1 MIRILHIVTSL
12 SASGVPSVI
21 YNFYSHMDR
30 SLVHFDFVAI
40 PSNVEHPYRAKFEQL
55 GSKVFYMPKKY
66 SGRPMFL
73 YRLMKKGKYDIVH
86 SHIELASGIYLSI
99 AKAAGVKVRI
109 AHAHMAFL
117 PYTKFSHKCLRY
129 ILNHVATL
137 KMGCSKDAI
146 RGLFGNENGVVL
158 HNAID
163 TSKFKY
169 NPLVREKCRKELG
182 INQKTV
188 IGFVGRL
195 TYQKNIFYLLDI
207 FNEYLKYNA
216 NSVLL
221 LIGDGE
227 EKERFFAQVKE
238 KNISDKVLFLG
249 ARNDVPS
256 LMMAMDCLLLPSR
269 WEGLGM
275 VLVEAQAT
283 GLKCYTSLNTV
294 PYEDTKI
301 TSCIRYLDINE
312 APCKWAEEMNKDSL
326 GFDERKDMKEL
337 LVLHHYDIDQE
348 ANCLYEIYKKLYY
361 EK

>member
-40 PSNVEHPYRAKFEQL
+40 PSDVEHTYKAKFEQL

-66 SGRPMFL
+66 SGRPLFL
-73 YRLMKKGKYDIVH
+73 YHLMKEGKYDIVH
-86 SHIELASGIYLSI
+86 SHIELASAIYLSI

-117 PYTKFSHKCLRY
+117 PYTKFNHKCLRY

-146 RGLFGNENGVVL
+146 KGLFGIESGIVL

-169 NPLVREKCRKELG
+169 DPLMREKYRKEFG
-182 INQKTV
+182 IAQKTV

-195 TYQKNIFYLLDI
+195 TFQKNIFYLLDV
-207 FNEYLKYNA
+207 FNAYQKSNE

-221 LIGDGE
+221 IVGDGE
-227 EKERFFAQVKE
+227 EKGNFLEKVKE
-238 KNISDKVLFLG
+238 LHLVDKVMFLG
-249 ARNDVPS
+249 SRNDVPS

-283 GLKCYTSLNTV
+283 GLKCYTSMNTV
-294 PYEDTKI
+294 PYEDTKVTPYI
-301 TSCIRYLDINE
+301 SYLDINVPSE
-312 APCKWAEEMNKDSL
+312 KWAEKMSQDHLASY
-326 GFDERKDMKEL
+326 ERKDMGEQL
-337 LVLHHYDIDQE
+337 ALHHYDIKIE
-348 ANCLYEIYKKLYY
+348 AKSLCEIYNNALK
-361 EK
+361 